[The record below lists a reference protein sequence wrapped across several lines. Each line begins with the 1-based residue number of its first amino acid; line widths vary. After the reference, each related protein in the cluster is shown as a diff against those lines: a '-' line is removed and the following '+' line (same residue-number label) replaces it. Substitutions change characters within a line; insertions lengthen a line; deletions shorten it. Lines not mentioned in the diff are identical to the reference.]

1 MLKRKLTAAKGWLKR
16 ATSALASILES
27 ERPNVTEIQN
37 AVSFFRDKL
46 KKFDTCQELYENVL
60 EDEEEILDLIDE
72 SCDYRDE
79 CNKTLVR
86 AEGVLR
92 SMGSTSDKAASS
104 KTEQS
109 AKLPKLELPKFS
121 GDVLNWISFWDQFT
135 AVVHNADMP
144 NIQKFTYLLSLLK
157 DEAKSVISGLS
168 TTDSNYE
175 VARKLLIE
183 RYDRKD
189 RIIFAHIQAP

>member
-1 MLKRKLTAAKGWLKR
+1 
-16 ATSALASILES
+16 
-27 ERPNVTEIQN
+27 
-37 AVSFFRDKL
+37 
-46 KKFDTCQELYENVL
+46 
-60 EDEEEILDLIDE
+60 
-72 SCDYRDE
+72 
-79 CNKTLVR
+79 
-86 AEGVLR
+86 
-92 SMGSTSDKAASS
+92 MGSTSDKAASS